1 MTTRPL
7 QIWSGVYPVRSYDV
21 DARGHLSVASVC
33 NFLQDAAGC
42 HAHAL
47 GLSINQLHL
56 RHLTWVLVRM
66 RVELTRHLGWQDRLQ
81 IQTWPSHQERL
92 LSHRDFL
99 LLDEAG
105 EDVGRCVTVWVLM
118 DLQRW
123 RPQRLT
129 ALPAPLPIV
138 NRRRALSTM
147 PNKLDVPETFVTQR
161 PFQVGDRDLD
171 RNGHVNNVRYI
182 EWALET
188 VPVNVLNTC
197 ELEML
202 EVNFTGEAFHAE
214 HVLAGSQPVDTA
226 RPTFLHGIHSQ
237 STGTDLARAKTQWH
251 PTE

>member
-1 MTTRPL
+1 
-7 QIWSGVYPVRSYDV
+7 
-21 DARGHLSVASVC
+21 
-33 NFLQDAAGC
+33 
-42 HAHAL
+42 
-47 GLSINQLHL
+47 
-56 RHLTWVLVRM
+56 
-66 RVELTRHLGWQDRLQ
+66 
-81 IQTWPSHQERL
+81 
-92 LSHRDFL
+92 
-99 LLDEAG
+99 
-105 EDVGRCVTVWVLM
+105 M

-197 ELEML
+197 ELELL

-214 HVLAGSQPVDTA
+214 NVLAGSQPVGA
-226 RPTFLHGIHSQ
+226 AQPVFLHGIRSQ
-237 STGTDLARAKTQWH
+237 STGADLARAKTQWH